1 MRLWL
6 MAGDQLF
13 TGHTDL
19 DPHPISVARAMPRM
33 RQLDGNAARD
43 NVGAVLLEPLG
54 SLAHLGLYGVRAVD
68 VMKNYLQWDFHGRL
82 AYLRYA
88 PCATLISSPPSIV
101 NDWPVT

>member
-68 VMKNYLQWDFHGRL
+68 VMKNYLAVGLPWNTRLPSLRALCYVDFKPAVDRE
-82 AYLRYA
+82 
-88 PCATLISSPPSIV
+88 
-101 NDWPVT
+101 